1 MPNFGACKQP
11 IHVTFMRDKLVRYF
25 SSISPLSVA
34 EAAAISASAVV
45 RDYPKGTLLLR
56 KGQLSADTYF
66 VLDGLVR
73 QYTLVDGDEKTTAFF
88 GPEQWVISLNGMAG
102 PEPSAH
108 YWVCEEASTLV
119 VGNDASA
126 QNLFEEHP
134 RLESIARLVL
144 ERTFSDYQQA
154 MAAYILATP
163 EQRYLRLLETRPDLI
178 QQIPQYQLA
187 SYIGVTPES
196 LSRIRKRLS
205 RR

>member
-1 MPNFGACKQP
+1 
-11 IHVTFMRDKLVRYF
+11 MRDKLVRYF
-25 SSISPLSVA
+25 AALSPLSEA

-45 RDYPKGTLLLR
+45 VEYPKGAVLLR
-56 KGQLSADTYF
+56 EGQVSANTYF
-66 VLDGLVR
+66 VLAGLVR
-73 QYTLVDGDEKTTAFF
+73 QYILVDGDEKTTAFF
-88 GPEQWVISLNGMAG
+88 SPEQWVISLNGMAE

-119 VGNDASA
+119 VGNEGAA
-126 QNLFEEHP
+126 QKLFTDHP

-154 MAAYILATP
+154 MAAYVLATP

-196 LSRIRKRLS
+196 LSRIRKRIS